1 MEEFV
6 PLPQLA
12 DPDGYRPT
20 TFDYD
25 PPPGSKDPRGGI
37 PPGKSEWVEVFRKS
51 IDSFRKRAASDPR
64 VPDAASLADRFADDF
79 GAALDRIN
87 AGDHADLFEGEPTVL
102 KMCRLR
108 DEALRSLGF
117 ADCFQDVKAKEN
129 EQALTVLP
137 GVLAEIDA
145 ITNAKDRLLALI
157 QGAFAGN
164 IFDLGAAASAK
175 LHEDGGGDFRST
187 RAALKPRPWL
197 VDDFDA
203 LYASWTADGA
213 PGGELASAWRK
224 CVMFVDNSGA
234 DVVLGM
240 LPIARELA
248 RRGCKVVIAANETP
262 SINDVTASELTSD
275 LIPRVCDLDDV
286 FAEAV
291 RCGAITVC
299 SSGSDL
305 PVIDLRRVSQ
315 RLGKSCGGCRSGHPR
330 GNGPSRGDEPGGGVR
345 LRRAQDRHGETP
357 GGGSVPRRGAVRLRV
372 QVRGCG
378 VFMIVRCVRILMQAS
393 LH

>member
-286 FAEAV
+286 FAKAV
-291 RCGAITVC
+291 KCGAISVC

-305 PVIDLRRVSQ
+305 PVIDLRRVSRGLANQ
-315 RLGKSCGGCRSGHPR
+315 AEDADLVILEGMGRAVETNLEAAFDCDALRIGMVKHPEVAQCLGGELYDCVCRFEAAGY
-330 GNGPSRGDEPGGGVR
+330 
-345 LRRAQDRHGETP
+345 L
-357 GGGSVPRRGAVRLRV
+357 
-372 QVRGCG
+372 
-378 VFMIVRCVRILMQAS
+378 
-393 LH
+393 